1 MLRKGDSCH
10 FLINRD
16 KECAEFLVKVG
27 WEQFCVLGAVNVT
40 NEEIM
45 STNTRSQEIMSSVSL
60 DMKAMVAE
68 DSSDSDCE
76 DCELEETKVRYGD
89 ITNPSLQLQ
98 LVMTVII

>member
-16 KECAEFLVKVG
+16 KECAEFLLKVG

-45 STNTRSQEIMSSVSL
+45 STNTRSQEMSSVSL

-68 DSSDSDCE
+68 DSSDSDQT
-76 DCELEETKVRYGD
+76 DCEVAETKVRYE
-89 ITNPSLQLQ
+89 ISLIP
-98 LVMTVII
+98 VFNFN